1 MAKNYIQDGNTI
13 HLQNAGAKVIASGAP
28 VAVGGIIAVALVDIQ
43 PASSGT
49 GATTGVFLLPKVEA
63 EEIPQGSRVYLKD
76 GLIQLEEADAVA
88 AGVAWYAAE
97 SGRGLV
103 EVKINV

>member
-28 VAVGGIIAVALVDIQ
+28 VAVGGMIAVALVDIP

-49 GATTGVFLLPKVEA
+49 GATTGVFSLPKVEA
-63 EEIPQGSRVYLKD
+63 EETPQGARVFLKD
-76 GLIQLEEADAVA
+76 GLIQLEEAGAVA
-88 AGVAWYAAE
+88 AGVVWEDAGAGTEA
-97 SGRGLV
+97 V
-103 EVKINV
+103 AVKLNV